1 VPTINNPRAFNMVGT
16 AQRAPLPTLVI
27 ARSIIVREFRKE
39 WPATDGDPRQA
50 AGDRIEPTLSSLW
63 LPRSVIVVSAF
74 IGPGWLPEQLG
85 SLYKA
90 GAMKMTQTSI
100 TTAGIDTSK
109 AKLDIAV
116 HDRTERWQVANT
128 LSGWRTLVANLAEA
142 GVTRIGI
149 EATGG
154 YERGVVEHLRAA
166 GFTVLVLQPMQV
178 KAFGRVH
185 LRRAKNDAL
194 DAVLIAACAAAMH
207 QPRIAPDPRLAEL
220 AGYLT
225 FLEQLE
231 EDIARFKTRLE
242 HTEEPELRRLVN
254 SDIKQLKERKVTRIR
269 NIAKRLRAHDDLARR
284 FDLVLSVP
292 GIGERTALALLIR
305 MPELGRIS
313 REEAA
318 ALAGL
323 APFDNDSGKYKG
335 QRHIAGGRGRLRR
348 SLFAAALPAAFR
360 WNKALID
367 LYARLTA
374 KGKAH
379 NAALIACA
387 RKLLIYANT
396 VVQRGT
402 PWTETPL
409 SA

>member
-1 VPTINNPRAFNMVGT
+1 M
-16 AQRAPLPTLVI
+16 
-27 ARSIIVREFRKE
+27 
-39 WPATDGDPRQA
+39 
-50 AGDRIEPTLSSLW
+50 
-63 LPRSVIVVSAF
+63 
-74 IGPGWLPEQLG
+74 
-85 SLYKA
+85 
-90 GAMKMTQTSI
+90 

-116 HDRTERWQVANT
+116 HDRTERWQVGNT
-128 LSGWRTLVANLAEA
+128 LSGWRTLVANLAKA
-142 GVTRIGI
+142 GVTRAGI

-166 GFTVLVLQPMQV
+166 GITVLVLQPMQV

-194 DAVLIAACAAAMH
+194 DAVLIAACAAGLD
-207 QPRIAPDPRLAEL
+207 QPRIAPDPRLADL
-220 AGYLT
+220 AQYLT

-231 EDIARFKTRLE
+231 EDIARFKNRLE

-254 SDIKQLKERKVTRIR
+254 SDIRRLKERKVEQIR
-269 NIAKRLRAHDDLARR
+269 NIARRLRAHDDLARR
-284 FDLVLSVP
+284 FELVLSVP

-323 APFDNDSGKYKG
+323 APFDHDSGKYKG

-360 WNKALID
+360 WNKALIN
-367 LYARLTA
+367 LYARLIA

-396 VVQRGT
+396 VVERGT
-402 PWTETPL
+402 PWTEN
-409 SA
+409 AA

>member
-1 VPTINNPRAFNMVGT
+1 
-16 AQRAPLPTLVI
+16 
-27 ARSIIVREFRKE
+27 
-39 WPATDGDPRQA
+39 
-50 AGDRIEPTLSSLW
+50 
-63 LPRSVIVVSAF
+63 
-74 IGPGWLPEQLG
+74 
-85 SLYKA
+85 
-90 GAMKMTQTSI
+90 MTQTI
-100 TTAGIDTSK
+100 TTTAGIDTSK
-109 AKLDIAV
+109 LKLDIAV
-116 HDRTERWQVANT
+116 HQRSERWQVANA
-128 LSGWRTLVANLAEA
+128 LAGWRALVASLAKA
-142 GVTRIGI
+142 GVTRVGI

-166 GFTVLVLQPMQV
+166 GFTVLVMQPMQV

-194 DAVLIAACAAAMH
+194 DAVLIAACAATLDS
-207 QPRIAPDPRLAEL
+207 PKIAPDPRLAEL
-220 AGYLT
+220 ARYLT
-225 FLEQLE
+225 FLEQTE

-242 HTEEPELRRLVN
+242 HIDEPSLRRLVAG
-254 SDIKQLKERKVTRIR
+254 DIARLKARRMAQIR
-269 NIAKRLRAHDDLARR
+269 DIAKRLRCHDDLARR
-284 FDLVLSVP
+284 LKLVLSIP
-292 GIGERTALALLIR
+292 GIGERTALALIIR
-305 MPELGRIS
+305 MPELGQIS

-323 APFDNDSGKYKG
+323 APFDNDSGFHKG

-367 LYARLTA
+367 LYARLIA

-379 NAALIACA
+379 NLALIACA

-402 PWTETPL
+402 PWTQN
-409 SA
+409 AA

>member
-1 VPTINNPRAFNMVGT
+1 
-16 AQRAPLPTLVI
+16 
-27 ARSIIVREFRKE
+27 
-39 WPATDGDPRQA
+39 
-50 AGDRIEPTLSSLW
+50 
-63 LPRSVIVVSAF
+63 
-74 IGPGWLPEQLG
+74 
-85 SLYKA
+85 
-90 GAMKMTQTSI
+90 MTQINT

-128 LSGWRTLVANLAEA
+128 LSGWRTLVANLTKA
-142 GVTRIGI
+142 GVTRAGI

-194 DAVLIAACAAAMH
+194 DAVLIAACAAGLD
-207 QPRIAPDPRLAEL
+207 QPRIPPDPRLAEL

-231 EDIARFKTRLE
+231 EDIARFKNRLE
-242 HTEEPELRRLVN
+242 QTEEPELRRLAN
-254 SDIKQLKERKVTRIR
+254 SDIRRLKERKVTQIR
-269 NIAKRLRAHDDLARR
+269 NLARRLRAHDDLARR
-284 FDLVLSVP
+284 FELVLSVP

-323 APFDNDSGKYKG
+323 APFDHDSGKYKG

-360 WNKALID
+360 WNKALIG
-367 LYARLTA
+367 LYARLIA

-402 PWTETPL
+402 PWTEN
-409 SA
+409 AA

>member
-1 VPTINNPRAFNMVGT
+1 
-16 AQRAPLPTLVI
+16 
-27 ARSIIVREFRKE
+27 
-39 WPATDGDPRQA
+39 
-50 AGDRIEPTLSSLW
+50 
-63 LPRSVIVVSAF
+63 
-74 IGPGWLPEQLG
+74 LPEQLG

-90 GAMKMTQTSI
+90 GSKKMTQINI

-109 AKLDIAV
+109 SKLDIAV
-116 HDRTERWQVANT
+116 HDRTERWQVGNT
-128 LSGWRTLVANLAEA
+128 LSGWRTLGANLAKA
-142 GVTRIGI
+142 GVTRVGI

-166 GFTVLVLQPMQV
+166 GFIVLVLQPMQV
-178 KAFGRVH
+178 KAFGRVR

-194 DAVLIAACAAAMH
+194 DAVLIAACAATLD

-231 EDIARFKTRLE
+231 EDIARFKNRLE
-242 HTEEPELRRLVN
+242 QTEDAELRCIVN
-254 SDIKQLKERKVTRIR
+254 SDIKRLKQRKVEQMR
-269 NIAKRLRAHDDLARR
+269 NIAKRLCAHDDLARR
-284 FDLVLSVP
+284 FELVLSVP

-323 APFDNDSGKYKG
+323 APFDHDSGKYKG

-367 LYARLTA
+367 LYARLIA

-387 RKLLIYANT
+387 RKLLIYANI

-402 PWTETPL
+402 PWTEN
-409 SA
+409 AA